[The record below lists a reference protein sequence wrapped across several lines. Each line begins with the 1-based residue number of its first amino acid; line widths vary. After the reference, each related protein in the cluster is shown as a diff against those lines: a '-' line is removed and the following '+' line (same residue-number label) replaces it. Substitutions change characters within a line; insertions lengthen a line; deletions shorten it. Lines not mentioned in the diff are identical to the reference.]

1 MFVIIGYVVV
11 LVAVFGGYWLAGGKF
26 PVIIKAAPI
35 ELAIIGGSA
44 IGAFLVGNSAKVIKA
59 TLAAVPTLFK
69 GSKYT
74 KPRYMELMA
83 LLYEILAK
91 ARKEGLMSIEG
102 DVENPHDSPLFQ
114 KFPNIS
120 ADHHL
125 VEFITDY
132 LRMMVSG
139 NMNSHEIEN
148 LMDGE
153 IETHHH
159 EAHAPMNAIQGVGD
173 GLPAFGIVAAVLGVV
188 KTMAS
193 VGQPPAVLGQM
204 IAGALV
210 GTFLGILLAYGFVSP
225 LAKLLEQK
233 ADEGHKELQ
242 CVKITLLA
250 SLQGYAPAIAVE
262 FGRKV
267 LFSTERPSFQEL
279 EAHVKQKKA

>member
-1 MFVIIGYVVV
+1 MFVIIGYVIV

-26 PVIIKAAPI
+26 PVILKAAPI

-59 TLAAVPTLFK
+59 TIASVPTLFK

-114 KFPNIS
+114 KFPNIA

-153 IETHHH
+153 IETHHQ